1 MYQGPTEYG
10 YQDQE
15 KGDSQGFILF
25 KERNRFSSTTQ
36 QNNGNFIDDISK
48 GEVVFQ
54 PQEDENKF
62 QEQTITEVSVE
73 EDLLDDD
80 EIEEPLQENEDER
93 DEEIPEV
100 G

>member
-1 MYQGPTEYG
+1 MYYSRRET
-10 YQDQE
+10 
-15 KGDSQGFILF
+15 DSHLQPN
-25 KERNRFSSTTQ
+25 KNS
-36 QNNGNFIDDISK
+36 GNFIDDISK